1 MFNLVRH
8 IFNANFL
15 LYNNTFHIHIS
26 TKVEGVVFVIVPV
39 CLLYTVHKIYIPGN
53 SQMLMNLLIQN
64 LSTENHLTMKYY
76 FFK

>member
-15 LYNNTFHIHIS
+15 LYNNTFYIHIS

-39 CLLYTVHKIYIPGN
+39 GLLYTVHKIYIY
-53 SQMLMNLLIQN
+53 LEIA
-64 LSTENHLTMKYY
+64 KC
-76 FFK
+76 